1 MRFCFPSVYIQN
13 ENKFNKDYIK
23 EEDGPTGSTTFDC
36 HRKGMESWVGSKG
49 MESWVGSK
57 GMESWLY

>member
-1 MRFCFPSVYIQN
+1 MLILRFCFPSVYIQN

-23 EEDGPTGSTTFDC
+23 EEDGSTGSTTFDC

-49 MESWVGSK
+49 MESWV
-57 GMESWLY
+57 